1 MVIGVGSDTGRRA
14 VTSLPHYFTRG
25 DLSFRTTQ
33 AGVEGGIAI
42 GTRLATKLSAYPGD
56 VITMVAPAG
65 SQFNRSLG
73 AFIPKYRRYEIT
85 GLFETG
91 MYDYDN
97 SYVLMR
103 RERAQ
108 DFARSE
114 ERRVGK
120 ECRSRWSP

>member
-1 MVIGVGSDTGRRA
+1 MGVDPTRGSRA
-14 VTSLPHYFTRG
+14 VRTRRHYSRRGALSSGTTR
-25 DLSFRTTQ
+25 
-33 AGVEGGIAI
+33 AGGGGGIAL
-42 GTRLATKLSAYPGD
+42 GTRLSTKLSAYPGD

-103 RERAQ
+103 RERSQ
-108 DFARSE
+108 DFAGLE
-114 ERRVGK
+114 VAVTGY
-120 ECRSRWSP
+120 